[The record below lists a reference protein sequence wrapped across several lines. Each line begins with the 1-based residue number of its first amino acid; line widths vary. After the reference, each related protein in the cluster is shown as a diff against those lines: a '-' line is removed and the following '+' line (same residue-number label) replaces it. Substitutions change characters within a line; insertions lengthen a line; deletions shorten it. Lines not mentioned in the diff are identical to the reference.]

1 MQSKP
6 RPIRDRTGLRFSEGI
21 SSDAVLLLTYGS
33 CWRGAGRVEDPIL
46 AHALTNA
53 LIAAEMLILG
63 HWGLGG

>member
-1 MQSKP
+1 MG
-6 RPIRDRTGLRFSEGI
+6 RRFSEGI

-63 HWGLGG
+63 HWGLWG

>member
-1 MQSKP
+1 MQSEP
-6 RPIRDRTGLRFSEGI
+6 RPIPDRTGLRLSEGI
-21 SSDAVLLLTYGS
+21 SCEAVLLLTYGS

-63 HWGLGG
+63 HWGLWG